1 VWLIFGCSLVN
12 VVHRHFCVYRLC
24 RYVLALFI
32 VEFDKLTPEKFSQKP
47 CLIHWEM

>member
-1 VWLIFGCSLVN
+1 LVN
-12 VVHRHFCVYRLC
+12 VVHRHFCVLRLC

-32 VEFDKLTPEKFSQKP
+32 VEFVKLTPKKPSQKS